1 MNQTTAYLYFIT
13 AIKRLKTFKVSLL
26 LHRKRLHRRKGA
38 GELLQRAGEVQT
50 RSGHGEGIHT
60 HNRQCHGFTVIFQCY
75 FTLRQVIIWMT
86 LTTGGKQNR
95 TEATVLVCVFL
106 RWNSHFPSSFRSLP
120 RLSSKRSWRS
130 SWPTLTRTLTG
141 GSKCQRWEEQVLDWR
156 LELNYYKNNHN
167 NMFFFVSLYS
177 WPQFCPRRKTSC
189 CVSESSW
196 DPAVNSWLW
205 VDVHQDKTEPDGKKG
220 EKKEAEKE
228 RKAARQTER
237 KKKKTKGTEEK
248 TGKWDKKERIKTK
261 E

>member
-1 MNQTTAYLYFIT
+1 MNQTTAYLCFIT
-13 AIKRLKTFKVSLL
+13 AVKRLKTFKVSLP

-86 LTTGGKQNR
+86 LMTGGKQNR

-167 NMFFFVSLYS
+167 NVVFFLSLSTVGHNSAHGGKLPAVFQRVRGIQQWIHGCELMYIRTKQNQTEKS
-177 WPQFCPRRKTSC
+177 GKEKRQRRK
-189 CVSESSW
+189 ER
-196 DPAVNSWLW
+196 
-205 VDVHQDKTEPDGKKG
+205 QRDKL
-220 EKKEAEKE
+220 KE
-228 RKAARQTER
+228 RKRKQKEQR
-237 KKKKTKGTEEK
+237 KKLGNEIR
-248 TGKWDKKERIKTK
+248 KKE
-261 E
+261 